1 MAKKLARQTKY
12 DCFQIYSFIFV
23 FFFLIIFTLLQGK
36 CTKNR
41 IDQQEPDVP
50 MSSIACSCIEYVCGL
65 KWVGSRIARGGVLP
79 ASRRFGSLAAAWA
92 WNRQGFAL
100 VRPNPLK

>member
-1 MAKKLARQTKY
+1 MTVSK
-12 DCFQIYSFIFV
+12 
-23 FFFLIIFTLLQGK
+23 FFRSSLFLFLIIFTLLQGK

-65 KWVGSRIARGGVLP
+65 NKWVSSRIARGGVAP
-79 ASRRFGSLAAAWA
+79 ASCRLDSFAAAWK
-92 WNRQGFAL
+92 WKGLGFA
-100 VRPNPLK
+100 PGCP